1 MEQLM
6 DIIKKRISVRA
17 YKDKPLPQ
25 ETLKALLEAAQYA
38 PSARNLQQLEYK
50 VITNQDL
57 INRLSAAIGAVVA
70 KDMPAMPA
78 RPNFFYH
85 APLLVIITGPRENHW
100 ISSDAA
106 LAAQNMMLYAASIN
120 LGSCFIGMA
129 KIIEQDKALLK
140 ELHIGEDQI
149 IAASVVCGYPDEK
162 PAVKEKKMKAEF
174 FK

>member
-6 DIIKKRISVRA
+6 DIIKKRISIRA
-17 YKDKPLPQ
+17 YKDKPLSP

-50 VITNQDL
+50 VITNKDL
-57 INRLSAAIGAVVA
+57 INRLSAAIGAVVSRER
-70 KDMPAMPA
+70 PSMPA
-78 RPNFFYH
+78 RPNFFYQ
-85 APLLVIITGPRENHW
+85 APLLVIIAGPRENHW
-100 ISSDAA
+100 INSDAA
-106 LAAQNMMLYAASIN
+106 LAAQNMMLYAASSN
-120 LGSCFIGMA
+120 LGSCFIGLA
-129 KIIEQDKALLK
+129 KYIEQDKALLK

-149 IAASVVCGYPDEK
+149 IAAAVVCGYPDEK